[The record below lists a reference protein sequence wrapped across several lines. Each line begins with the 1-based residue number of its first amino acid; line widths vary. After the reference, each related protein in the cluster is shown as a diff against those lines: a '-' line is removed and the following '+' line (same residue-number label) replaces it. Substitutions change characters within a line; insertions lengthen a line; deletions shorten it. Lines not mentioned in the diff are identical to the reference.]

1 MCHNIVGVYIS
12 LLQEFLYEKEKWGQY
27 LSNLKIVFSKFS
39 ISTGMGKQGAGV
51 ISSTPTKKLEKKL
64 PRAALMHLP
73 KTLSSSETD
82 AFFSLT
88 QITRNSYFLHPY
100 QTKLKSLVSDN

>member
-1 MCHNIVGVYIS
+1 M
-12 LLQEFLYEKEKWGQY
+12 
-27 LSNLKIVFSKFS
+27 LSS
-39 ISTGMGKQGAGV
+39 A
-51 ISSTPTKKLEKKL
+51 PTKKLENKL
-64 PRAALMHLP
+64 PRASLMRLP

-82 AFFSLT
+82 AFLSLT